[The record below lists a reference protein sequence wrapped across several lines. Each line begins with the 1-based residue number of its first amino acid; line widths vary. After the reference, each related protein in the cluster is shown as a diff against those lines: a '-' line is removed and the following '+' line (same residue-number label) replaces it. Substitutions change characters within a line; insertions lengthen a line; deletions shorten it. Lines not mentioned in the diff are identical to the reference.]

1 MKTENEIKALPLEE
15 RQKLVQ
21 ELKQIGTGDKAYANA
36 KAIIELITGMKDW
49 KEPKVIEVKNIAGH
63 DVSVDGATIA
73 KDATGKVFP
82 WQASA
87 LARFLEPVAKAAAML
102 LFALLIGLGLSANA
116 TTTQAFGSP
125 GSFNGLYVAGLTGGT
140 NSIPTN
146 TVTTYMA
153 ATYTTNTINQ
163 ITWTNVNGIQT
174 PSTNTVTT
182 SIVTNVPG
190 LFALPANQPF
200 TLTYGA
206 ALFGAAGQSV
216 AKLAYSPDGNSWQS
230 NYWTMPLTANS
241 SAEVITTNIQ
251 VPALSG
257 GWGRLDSVSGL
268 VTSGGTN
275 IYFEV
280 SKPQ

>member
-49 KEPKVIEVKNIAGH
+49 KEPKLVEVKNIAGH
-63 DVSVDGATIA
+63 DITVDGATIA
-73 KDATGKVFP
+73 KDAAGKVFP
-82 WQASA
+82 WQLNA

-102 LFALLIGLGLSANA
+102 LLLFGLFGGAARAA
-116 TTTQAFGSP
+116 TTAAFGSS
-125 GSFNGLYVAGLTGGT
+125 GSYNGSYVAGLNGGT

-146 TVTTYMA
+146 TVTTYVLT
-153 ATYTTNTINQ
+153 TYVTNTINQ
-163 ITWTNVNGIQT
+163 VVWTNVNGIQT

-182 SIVTNVPG
+182 SITTNTPG
-190 LFALPANQPF
+190 LFIVPANLPF
-200 TLTYGA
+200 TLSYGG

-216 AKLAYSPDGNSWQS
+216 ASVSYSPDGAMWQS
-230 NYWTMPLTANS
+230 NRWTLPLTA
-241 SAEVITTNIQ
+241 SAGEVSCTNLFIG
-251 VPALSG
+251 PMAG
-257 GWGRLDSVSGL
+257 GYGRLDSLSGL

-275 IYFEV
+275 TFFEV
-280 SKPQ
+280 VKPQ